1 MAYATDTEAALH
13 RNLIDAGCSED
24 EAKRCLA
31 FAQDGQWEQ
40 LCRELRKQKAIL
52 LSALHRSERQIDC
65 LDFLVYEINKNT
77 KSTDR
82 R

>member
-1 MAYATDTEAALH
+1 MACATDTEAALY

-24 EAKRCLA
+24 EAKRCLS

-40 LCRELRKQKAIL
+40 LCRELRKQKAVL
-52 LSALHRSERQIDC
+52 LSALHQSERQIDC